1 MKLPNRYV
9 LFVIASIIF
18 AISATL
24 FTAGVGAQEEGW
36 QILRADYGFKNRRSD
51 VSDILKDLIE
61 RGGVNGRVAVNNQTM
76 GGDPAVG
83 KDKSLRIFARNRRNE
98 EREFNYNEG
107 GFVEARMFT
116 VRRDVRD
123 DHPANYG
130 DRDRDDHPANYGDH
144 DRDARPA
151 NYGDRDRDARPANYG
166 DRDRDDWNS
175 LKIIG
180 GYYGVQGR
188 TVNVTDVLRSRIR
201 DGVLSFVVT
210 NSALGGDPAVGADK
224 ILIVVYRYQGK
235 ESATAVR
242 EGYSVTIP

>member
-1 MKLPNRYV
+1 MKLVNRYV
-9 LFVIASIIF
+9 LLVIVALVIF
-18 AISATL
+18 AIGATL

-36 QILRADYGFKNRRSD
+36 KILRADYGFKNQRSD

-76 GGDPAVG
+76 VGDPAVG
-83 KDKSLRIFARNRRNE
+83 RDKSLRIFARNRRNE
-98 EREFNYNEG
+98 EREFNYKEG
-107 GFVEARMFT
+107 GFVEAHMFT
-116 VRRDVRD
+116 VRHD
-123 DHPANYG
+123 
-130 DRDRDDHPANYGDH
+130 DRDDHPANYGNRDRDDHPANNVDH

-151 NYGDRDRDARPANYG
+151 HYG

-201 DGVLSFVVT
+201 EGVLSFVVT
-210 NSALGGDPAVGADK
+210 NSALGGDPAIGADK
-224 ILIVVYRYQGK
+224 ILIVVYRHQGK

-242 EGYSVTIP
+242 EGYSLTIP

>member
-1 MKLPNRYV
+1 MKLVNRYV
-9 LFVIASIIF
+9 LFVIALVIF
-18 AISATL
+18 AIGATL

-36 QILRADYGFKNRRSD
+36 KILRADYGFKNQRSD

-83 KDKSLRIFARNRRNE
+83 RDKSLRIFARNRRNE
-98 EREFNYNEG
+98 EREFNYKEG

-116 VRRDVRD
+116 VRHD
-123 DHPANYG
+123 
-130 DRDRDDHPANYGDH
+130 DRDDHPANYGDH

-151 NYGDRDRDARPANYG
+151 HYGDRDRE
-166 DRDRDDWNS
+166 DWNS

-188 TVNVTDVLRSRIR
+188 TVNVTEVLRSRIR
-201 DGVLSFVVT
+201 EGVLSFVVT

-224 ILIVVYRYQGK
+224 TLIVVYRYQGK

>member
-1 MKLPNRYV
+1 MKLANRYV
-9 LFVIASIIF
+9 LFVIALVIF
-18 AISATL
+18 TIGAIL

-36 QILRADYGFKNRRSD
+36 QIQRADYGFKNHRSD
-51 VSDILKDLIE
+51 VTDILKDLIE

-83 KDKSLRIFARNRRNE
+83 KDKSLHIFARNRRNE

-116 VRRDVRD
+116 VRRD
-123 DHPANYG
+123 
-130 DRDRDDHPANYGDH
+130 DRDDHPANYG
-144 DRDARPA
+144 
-151 NYGDRDRDARPANYG
+151 NRDRDARPAHYG
-166 DRDRDDWNS
+166 DRDREDWNS
-175 LKIIG
+175 LRIIG

-201 DGVLSFVVT
+201 ESVLSFVVT
-210 NSALGGDPAVGADK
+210 NSALGGDPAIGADK

-242 EGYSVTIP
+242 EGYSLTIP

>member
-1 MKLPNRYV
+1 MKLANRYV
-9 LFVIASIIF
+9 VLAIASIVFGI
-18 AISATL
+18 AATL

-36 QILRADYGFKNRRSD
+36 QIQRADYGFKNQRSD

-83 KDKSLRIFARNRRNE
+83 RDKSLRIFARNRRNE
-98 EREFNYNEG
+98 EREFNYKEG

-116 VRRDVRD
+116 VRHD
-123 DHPANYG
+123 
-130 DRDRDDHPANYGDH
+130 DRDDHPANYGDH

-151 NYGDRDRDARPANYG
+151 RYGDRDRE
-166 DRDRDDWNS
+166 DWNS

-188 TVNVTDVLRSRIR
+188 TVNVTEVLRSRIR
-201 DGVLSFVVT
+201 EGVLSFVVT

-224 ILIVVYRYQGK
+224 TLIVVYRYQGK

>member
-1 MKLPNRYV
+1 MKLANRYV
-9 LFVIASIIF
+9 VLAIASIVFGI
-18 AISATL
+18 AATL

-36 QILRADYGFKNRRSD
+36 QIQRADYGFKNQRSD

-83 KDKSLRIFARNRRNE
+83 RDKSLRIFARNRRNE
-98 EREFNYNEG
+98 EREFNYKEG

-116 VRRDVRD
+116 VRHD
-123 DHPANYG
+123 
-130 DRDRDDHPANYGDH
+130 DRDDHPANYGDH

-151 NYGDRDRDARPANYG
+151 HYGDRDRE
-166 DRDRDDWNS
+166 DWNI

-188 TVNVTDVLRSRIR
+188 TVNVTEVLRSRIR
-201 DGVLSFVVT
+201 EGVLSFVVT

>member
-1 MKLPNRYV
+1 MKLANRYV
-9 LFVIASIIF
+9 VLAITSIVFGIA
-18 AISATL
+18 ATL

-36 QILRADYGFKNRRSD
+36 QMQRADYGFKNQRSD
-51 VSDILKDLIE
+51 VTDILKDLIE
-61 RGGVNGRVAVNNQTM
+61 RGGVNGKVAVNNQTM

-83 KDKSLRIFARNRRNE
+83 RDKSLRIFARNRRNE
-98 EREFNYNEG
+98 EREFDYKEG
-107 GFVEARMFT
+107 GVVEARMFT
-116 VRRDVRD
+116 VRHDDRE

-130 DRDRDDHPANYGDH
+130 NRDRDDHPANYGDH

-151 NYGDRDRDARPANYG
+151 NYGDRDREDL
-166 DRDRDDWNS
+166 NS

-188 TVNVTDVLRSRIR
+188 TVNVTDVLRSRIH
-201 DGVLSFVVT
+201 DGMLSFVVT